1 MEVPSIRTRKGE
13 QAMGQVKKLVSWG
26 EHTIDDMIKV
36 LKMYKDA
43 IGGDKRL
50 CITDAAFNE
59 RFLEYEISLVEG
71 EKDVYL
77 VIENGE
83 QW

>member
-1 MEVPSIRTRKGE
+1 M
-13 QAMGQVKKLVSWG
+13 KKLVSWG

-36 LKMYKDA
+36 LTIYKKA
-43 IGGDKRL
+43 IGGDKRV

-59 RFLEYEISLVEG
+59 RFVEYELNLVEG
-71 EKDVYL
+71 EKDLYL